1 MAAFFVDED
10 GDEGALAVGTG
21 CGFRRDVE
29 RLRVQGLGSPCW
41 GAKRDSGAEPGTK
54 VEAEDATW
62 ADANAA
68 ARSLGS
74 ERSDIEGA
82 RERDETLPPPLPPA
96 ARSCPALLGSPP
108 PFPPLSSPG
117 SLFASSTLST
127 LMLLRRLRCRSRSMP
142 CHISSVTPK
151 RSRHLRSW
159 RARESGR
166 VSGLW
171 QMAHGEGWPPCL
183 AVLLRCLERSR
194 GVPN

>member
-1 MAAFFVDED
+1 M
-10 GDEGALAVGTG
+10 GTE
-21 CGFRRDVE
+21 CGVRRDVE
-29 RLRVQGLGSPCW
+29 RLRVQGLGSPGW
-41 GAKRDSGAEPGTK
+41 GAKRDSGAEPGAK
-54 VEAEDATW
+54 EGAEDATW

-68 ARSLGS
+68 ARSFGS

-82 RERDETLPPPLPPA
+82 RERDETLPPPLPLPPPP
-96 ARSCPALLGSPP
+96 RSCPATVGSPP
-108 PFPPLSSPG
+108 PFPALSSPG

-127 LMLLRRLRCRSRSMP
+127 LMLLRRPRCRSRSMP

>member
-1 MAAFFVDED
+1 
-10 GDEGALAVGTG
+10 VGTG
-21 CGFRRDVE
+21 CGLRRDVE
-29 RLRVQGLGSPCW
+29 RLRVQELGSPGW
-41 GAKRDSGAEPGTK
+41 EAKRDSGAEPGEN
-54 VEAEDATW
+54 VGAEDATW

-68 ARSLGS
+68 ARSFGS
-74 ERSDIEGA
+74 ERSDIDAA
-82 RERDETLPPPLPPA
+82 RERDETLPPALPPPP
-96 ARSCPALLGSPP
+96 RPCPAAVGSPP

-127 LMLLRRLRCRSRSMP
+127 LMLLRRPRCRSRSMP